1 MLRKS
6 RTVVITLINI
16 SIIPAS
22 SASDDENISLKAYE
36 KSVQTTFEL
45 QKQLPGILA
54 EVNVVMG
61 IRTTQNPMGTRTFS
75 ENVLKIEKCGPDED
89 YLTVIDVPGVFR
101 ITTDNV
107 TTQLHKSL
115 VLRMVQNYIL
125 NEQTIILAV
134 LPCNVDIVTQEIL
147 EMAEKYDPS
156 GQRTLRVLTKPD
168 LVSERS
174 AQNVICNLINGQ
186 KRPLN
191 LGYHLVRSRGGDDDG
206 NAFSDEER
214 DSMFKGEPWC
224 HLPVDRLGVTA
235 LRQRLQHLLGELTER
250 AFPKLRAETREMLS
264 QARNDLEKL
273 GQSRQTEREQQQYLA
288 SVASDFQDI
297 VPLALNA
304 DYSSSEVFDIDNF
317 RLAIWLYVSLRL
329 LMPFG

>member
-1 MLRKS
+1 
-6 RTVVITLINI
+6 
-16 SIIPAS
+16 
-22 SASDDENISLKAYE
+22 
-36 KSVQTTFEL
+36 
-45 QKQLPGILA
+45 
-54 EVNVVMG
+54 MG

-89 YLTVIDVPGVFR
+89 YLTVIDVPGIFR

-107 TTQLHKSL
+107 TTQLDKSL
-115 VLRMVQNYIL
+115 VLRMVQNYIQ
-125 NEQTIILAV
+125 NEQTIIFAV
-134 LPCNVDIVTQEIL
+134 LPDNVDIVTQEIL
-147 EMAEKYDPS
+147 EMAEMYDPS

-168 LVSERS
+168 L
-174 AQNVICNLINGQ
+174 
-186 KRPLN
+186 
-191 LGYHLVRSRGGDDDG
+191 
-206 NAFSDEER
+206 
-214 DSMFKGEPWC
+214 
-224 HLPVDRLGVTA
+224 
-235 LRQRLQHLLGELTER
+235 HLLGELTDR

-288 SVASDFQDI
+288 SVASDFQDT
-297 VPLALNA
+297 VPPALNA